1 MNFVHY
7 CSFGSP
13 QTWFQQDLYKILDLG
28 ETLYEA
34 VANNEHQ
41 KYLLTDELPE
51 DVWKWKVIYSEPIT
65 GPLLSSSLS
74 THLAHLKPIEHP
86 KRSLK

>member
-13 QTWFQQDLYKILDLG
+13 QTWFQQDLDKILDLG
-28 ETLYEA
+28 DTLYEA

-41 KYLLTDELPE
+41 KCLLTDELPE
-51 DVWKWKVIYSEPIT
+51 DKWKVISSEPTT